1 MLFVGMFQGPHNWT
15 LLEMALIETC
25 FEKYVLR
32 VEHTALKS
40 RFAIFVAAVLLLNT
54 TMERS

>member
-1 MLFVGMFQGPHNWT
+1 MFQGPHNWT